1 MCLYERPDHSGGSTI
16 LSSEV
21 IILPANEL
29 TPQQTVAE
37 LDKYIVGQHK
47 AKRAVAIALRNRY
60 RRRQLQQSIREDIR
74 PKNLLL
80 IGPTGVGKTEIARRI
95 AGIAGIP
102 FVKVEA
108 TKFTEV
114 GYVGRDVDSMVR
126 DLVEVS
132 MNLLRARKMTELEP
146 KAKEKADERLLD
158 ILLPESKKFHP
169 LSGFENIS
177 EKHSNL
183 SIGIEETDSI
193 ASQRHKL
200 SQELKSG
207 KLDEKEVEIDVNEQ
221 QTPVV
226 EVFSSQGGFEEMGI
240 NIQSIQSMIGNL
252 MPSRSRR
259 RRVSV
264 AQARE
269 TFFAEEMHQLME
281 HEDLQKEALVLA
293 QESGVIFI
301 DEIDKVASSFVSKSG
316 PDVSREGVQRDLLPL
331 VEGTSV
337 MTKYGMVKTD
347 HILFFAAG
355 AFNVSKPSDLIPEL
369 QGRFPVRVEFDKLGV
384 EDFKRILTE
393 PKNSLVRQYQAMLA
407 IDNLEVEFSEAAIER
422 IARYACEA
430 NDMHENIGARR
441 LHTIMEQLMDEASF
455 SAPQLISG
463 RYEISDETVDK
474 IIGPLMHNRD
484 LARFIL

>member
-1 MCLYERPDHSGGSTI
+1 MSK
-16 LSSEV
+16 V
-21 IILPANEL
+21 IILPGAEL
-29 TPQQTVAE
+29 TPQETVAE
-37 LDKYIVGQHK
+37 LDRYVVGQHK

-60 RRRQLQQSIREDIR
+60 RRKQLHDSMREDIR

-132 MNLLRARKMTELEP
+132 MNLLRSQKLAELEP
-146 KAKEKADERLLD
+146 KAREKSMEKLLD
-158 ILLPESKKFHP
+158 ILLPESRRSHP
-169 LSGFENIS
+169 LSGFENHS
-177 EKHSNL
+177 EKPGKL
-183 SIGIEETDSI
+183 SIGIEETDANLS
-193 ASQRHKL
+193 AREKL
-200 SQELKSG
+200 SEELKSG
-207 KLDEKEVEIDVNEQ
+207 RLDEKEVEIEVNEQ

-240 NIQSIQSMIGNL
+240 NMQSIQSMIGNIL
-252 MPSRSRR
+252 PGRSRR
-259 RRVSV
+259 KRVTV

-269 TFFAEEMHQLME
+269 IFFTEAMNQLME
-281 HEDLQKEALVLA
+281 HEDLQKEALTLA

-301 DEIDKVASSFVSKSG
+301 DEIDKVASSFVSKTG

-337 MTKYGMVKTD
+337 MTKYGMIKTD

-369 QGRFPVRVEFDKLGV
+369 QGRFPVRVEFDKLSS

-407 IDNLEVEFSEAAIER
+407 VDNLDVAFTDEAIER
-422 IARYACEA
+422 VAHYACEA
-430 NDMHENIGARR
+430 NEMHENIGARR

-455 SAPQLISG
+455 SAPHSLSG
-463 RYEISDETVDK
+463 RYEISRETVDRV
-474 IIGPLMHNRD
+474 IAPLMKDRD

>member
-1 MCLYERPDHSGGSTI
+1 MNKEAI
-16 LSSEV
+16 N
-21 IILPANEL
+21 LPGPEL
-29 TPQQTVAE
+29 TPQETVAE
-37 LDKYIVGQHK
+37 LDRYVVGQHK

-60 RRRQLQQSIREDIR
+60 RRRQLQDSLREDIR

-95 AGIAGIP
+95 SGIANIP

-132 MNLLRARKMTELEP
+132 MNLLRTRKLAELEP
-146 KAKEKADERLLD
+146 KAHEKAHEKILD
-158 ILLPESKKFHP
+158 TLLPESRRYHP
-169 LSGFENIS
+169 LSGFEKSS
-177 EKHSNL
+177 EKFSNV
-183 SIGIEETDSI
+183 SIGIEETDST
-193 ASQRHKL
+193 ASARQKL
-200 SQELKSG
+200 SEELKSG
-207 KLDEKEVEIDVNEQ
+207 ILDEKEVEIDVNEH

-240 NIQSIQSMIGNL
+240 NMQSIQNMIGNIL
-252 MPSRSRR
+252 PGRSRR
-259 RRVSV
+259 KRVTV
-264 AQARE
+264 ARARDI
-269 TFFAEEMHQLME
+269 FFGEELSQLME
-281 HEDLQKEALVLA
+281 HEDLQKEAVSMA

-301 DEIDKVASSFVSKSG
+301 DEIDKVASSFVSKTG

-369 QGRFPVRVEFDKLGV
+369 QGRFPVRVEFDKLSV

-407 IDNLEVEFSEAAIER
+407 IDNLEVEFTSEAIER
-422 IARYACEA
+422 IAHFACEA
-430 NDMHENIGARR
+430 NEMHENIGARR

-455 SAPQLISG
+455 SAPQSLTG
-463 RYEISDETVDK
+463 RYEITRETVDRV
-474 IIGPLMHNRD
+474 IGPLMQDRD

>member
-1 MCLYERPDHSGGSTI
+1 MSSKKST
-16 LSSEV
+16 
-21 IILPANEL
+21 ATATEL
-29 TPQQTVAE
+29 TPQETVAE
-37 LDKYIVGQHK
+37 LDKYVVGQHK
-47 AKRAVAIALRNRY
+47 AKRAVAIALRNRF
-60 RRRQLQQSIREDIR
+60 RRRQLQSSLREDIR

-95 AGIAGIP
+95 AAISSIP

-132 MNLLRARKMTELEP
+132 MGLLRARKLAELEP
-146 KAKEKADERLLD
+146 RAREKTHEKLLE
-158 ILLPESKKFHP
+158 ILLSESRNRHP
-169 LSGFENIS
+169 LSGFENLS
-177 EKHSNL
+177 ENPGNL
-183 SIGIEETDSI
+183 PIGIEETDNESSTRQI
-193 ASQRHKL
+193 ISE
-200 SQELKSG
+200 ELKSG
-207 KLDEKEVEIDVNEQ
+207 RLDEKEVEIEVNEQ

-240 NIQSIQSMIGNL
+240 NMQNIQSMLGNIL
-252 MPSRSRR
+252 PGRNRR
-259 RRVSV
+259 KKVSV

-269 TFFAEEMHQLME
+269 IFFAEALNQLME
-281 HEDLQKEALVLA
+281 PEDLQKEAVMLA
-293 QESGVIFI
+293 QESGAIFI
-301 DEIDKVASSFVSKSG
+301 DEIDKVASSFVSNTG

-369 QGRFPVRVEFDKLGV
+369 QGRFPVRVEFDKLSS

-407 IDNLEVEFSEAAIER
+407 VDNLEVSFTADAVER
-422 IARYACEA
+422 IAYYACEA
-430 NDMHENIGARR
+430 NEAHENIGARR

-455 SAPQLISG
+455 SAPQTLTG
-463 RYEISDETVDK
+463 RYEISRETVDRV
-474 IIGPLMHNRD
+474 IGPLMHDRD
-484 LARFIL
+484 LAKFIL

>member
-1 MCLYERPDHSGGSTI
+1 MSHS
-16 LSSEV
+16 V
-21 IILPANEL
+21 IILPRAEY
-29 TPQQTVAE
+29 TPQETVAE

-60 RRRQLQQSIREDIR
+60 RRRQLSKELREDIR

-95 AGIAGIP
+95 ANISGIP

-132 MNLLRARKMTELEP
+132 MNLLRSQKITQLEP
-146 KAKEKADERLLD
+146 VAREKAEEKLLD
-158 ILLPESKKFHP
+158 ILLPESRKFHP
-169 LSGFENIS
+169 LSGLENSSDIPG
-177 EKHSNL
+177 KPP
-183 SIGIEETDSI
+183 IGIEETDSI
-193 ASQRHKL
+193 ILKRQKL
-200 SQELKSG
+200 AEQLKSG
-207 KLDEKEVEIDVNEQ
+207 KLDEREVEIEMNEQ

-226 EVFSSQGGFEEMGI
+226 EVFSSQGGFEEMGF
-240 NIQSIQSMIGNL
+240 NMQGLQNMLGSILPGRHKRKRVKIGE
-252 MPSRSRR
+252 
-259 RRVSV
+259 
-264 AQARE
+264 AR
-269 TFFAEEMHQLME
+269 TLLFNEELNHLVE
-281 HEDLQKEALVLA
+281 HEDLPKEAINLA

-301 DEIDKVASSFVSKSG
+301 DEIDKIASSFTSKSG

-337 MTKYGMVKTD
+337 MTKHGMVKTD

-369 QGRFPVRVEFDKLGV
+369 QGRFPVRVEFDKLGI

-393 PKNSLVRQYQAMLA
+393 PQNSLTSQYCALLA
-407 IDNLEVEFSEAAIER
+407 VDSVAIEFSVSAIER
-422 IARYACEA
+422 IAYYACEA
-430 NDMHENIGARR
+430 NEMHENIGARR
-441 LHTIMEQLMDEASF
+441 LHTIMEQLMDEAAF
-455 SAPQLISG
+455 AAPQSLTG
-463 RYEISDETVDK
+463 RYEVTGETVDK
-474 IIGPLMHNRD
+474 IIGPLMKDRD

>member
-1 MCLYERPDHSGGSTI
+1 LNKEAI
-16 LSSEV
+16 N
-21 IILPANEL
+21 LPGPEL
-29 TPQQTVAE
+29 TPQETVAE
-37 LDKYIVGQHK
+37 LDRYVVGQHK

-60 RRRQLQQSIREDIR
+60 RRRQLQDSLREDIR

-95 AGIAGIP
+95 AGIANIP

-132 MNLLRARKMTELEP
+132 MNLLRTKKFAELEP
-146 KAKEKADERLLD
+146 KARNRAHEKILD
-158 ILLPESKKFHP
+158 ILLPESRRHHP
-169 LSGFENIS
+169 LSGFEKSS
-177 EKHSNL
+177 EKFSNV
-183 SIGIEETDSI
+183 SIGIEETDST
-193 ASQRHKL
+193 ASARQKL
-200 SQELKSG
+200 SEELKSG
-207 KLDEKEVEIDVNEQ
+207 RLDEKEVEIDVNEH

-240 NIQSIQSMIGNL
+240 NMQSIQSMIGNIL
-252 MPSRSRR
+252 PGRSRR
-259 RRVSV
+259 KRVTV
-264 AQARE
+264 AQARDI
-269 TFFAEEMHQLME
+269 FFSEELSQLME
-281 HEDLQKEALVLA
+281 HEDLQKEAVSLA

-301 DEIDKVASSFVSKSG
+301 DEIDKVASSFVSKTG

-369 QGRFPVRVEFDKLGV
+369 QGRFPVRVEFDKLSV

-407 IDNLEVEFSEAAIER
+407 IDNLEVEFTSEAIER
-422 IARYACEA
+422 VAHFACEA
-430 NDMHENIGARR
+430 NEMHENIGARR

-455 SAPQLISG
+455 SAPQNLTG
-463 RYEISDETVDK
+463 RYEITRETVDRV
-474 IIGPLMHNRD
+474 IGPLMKDRD